1 MKKLLLLS
9 VLLIGTLFSNA
20 NYQSPKEK
28 DIIILLERMNSSEIA
43 LESMIDMIELYKK
56 NLPNV
61 PDKYW
66 RDFISEMNTDDL
78 IILMIPIYD
87 KYFTHN
93 DISAL
98 IRFYDS
104 KIGRKFIKMQ
114 PYIMTESM
122 QAGVKWSEDILLRL
136 DINK

>member
-9 VLLIGTLFSNA
+9 ILLIGTLFSNT

-28 DIIILLERMNSSEIA
+28 DIIILLEKMNSSELA
-43 LESMIDMIELYKK
+43 LQSMIDLIGLYKK
-56 NLPNV
+56 NLPNI

-66 RDFISEMNTDDL
+66 RDFMSEVNTDDL

-104 KIGRKFIKMQ
+104 QIGRKLIKMQ
-114 PYIMTESM
+114 PYIITESM
-122 QAGVKWSEDILLRL
+122 QAGAKWSEDILLKL